1 MSQNGDEMVKS
12 CEVVVDA
19 TNDVQINQNNSS
31 NTLKSV
37 RKKLK
42 NFTMRRK
49 VNENLK
55 SDSIDDQNDTIRE
68 KSADESLGK
77 SKITLKK
84 IFRKSSFKKIISNI
98 QQFTNFTV
106 SGLNCFTFHSYRNE
120 LSIVRRGG
128 GGGKKIVGFARM
140 SHEIT
145 TRFDF
150 CSLSI
155 SMLLF
160 FFLVVETV
168 KAFCEKNFTLGISN
182 KRATRRITCSV
193 S

>member
-19 TNDVQINQNNSS
+19 TNNVQSNQNNSS

-68 KSADESLGK
+68 KSADESVGK

-106 SGLNCFTFHSYRNE
+106 SGLQCFTLHSFRNE
-120 LSIVRRGG
+120 LSIVRRRE
-128 GGGKKIVGFARM
+128 GGGKKYIVGFARM

-155 SMLLF
+155 FMLLCF
-160 FFLVVETV
+160 FLLVVETV
-168 KAFCEKNFTLGISN
+168 LRKKNFTLGIPN